1 MSASVEDEDE
11 LSNEPIKPRRHR
23 GDTMSV
29 AKRSAVMARIR
40 GSGTGPELLLAAEMR
55 KLGLEW
61 EEHARDLP
69 GRPDFVFR
77 DRLVAVFVDGDF
89 WHGYQFSTWRDKLS
103 VAWEGKIA
111 KNIRRDNR
119 NRASL
124 RRAGWTVVRVWEH
137 QVKARPTA
145 SAKRVLRA
153 LQREPKS

>member
-1 MSASVEDEDE
+1 
-11 LSNEPIKPRRHR
+11 
-23 GDTMSV
+23 MSV

-40 GSGTGPELLLAAEMR
+40 GSGTGPELLLASEMR

-61 EEHARDLP
+61 EEQARDLP

-89 WHGYQFSTWRDKLS
+89 WHGYLFSTWRDKLS
-103 VAWEGKIA
+103 EAWEDKIA
-111 KNIRRDNR
+111 KNIRRDKR

-124 RRAGWTVVRVWEH
+124 RQAGWIVVRIWEH
-137 QVKARPTA
+137 QVRARPAA

-153 LQREPKS
+153 IHRTQKS

>member
-1 MSASVEDEDE
+1 
-11 LSNEPIKPRRHR
+11 
-23 GDTMSV
+23 MSV

-40 GSGTGPELLLAAEMR
+40 GSGTGPELLLAAELRM
-55 KLGLEW
+55 LGLGW

-103 VAWEGKIA
+103 VAWEAKIA
-111 KNIRRDNR
+111 ETIRRDKR
-119 NRASL
+119 NRTTL
-124 RRAGWTVVRVWEH
+124 RKAGWAVVRVWEH
-137 QVKARPTA
+137 QVKARPKA

-153 LQREPKS
+153 LQRDAKS